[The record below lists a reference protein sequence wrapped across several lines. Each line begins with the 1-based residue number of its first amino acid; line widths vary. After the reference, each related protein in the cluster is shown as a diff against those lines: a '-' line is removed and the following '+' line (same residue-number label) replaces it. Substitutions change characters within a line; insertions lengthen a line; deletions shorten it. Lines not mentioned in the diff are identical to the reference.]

1 MSSREKNLLSLLLLA
16 GFLMLNF
23 FLYSL
28 FKQKKTIFQ
37 TNLDTAKNNLQ
48 LAIIQQTNS
57 EQFADQMQ
65 WLATHEPEP
74 SNGETIQGQLQAY
87 IDDQARVSGLTIKG
101 KQRFL
106 PTDAP
111 QGANYHRAQIE
122 ISVTGSDQ
130 NIYRWLYIINEPS
143 AFRAATQIRLTP
155 NTQDDT
161 LLDCTA
167 IISQWFPAEKS
178 DS

>member
-16 GFLMLNF
+16 GFLMLNS
-23 FLYSL
+23 FLYSQ
-28 FKQKKTIFQ
+28 FKQRKIIYQ
-37 TNLDTAKNNLQ
+37 TNHDKAKNNLQ
-48 LAIIQQTNS
+48 LAIIQQNS
-57 EQFADQMQ
+57 SKQFADQMQ

-74 SNGETIQGQLQAY
+74 SDGETIQGQLQAY

-111 QGANYHRAQIE
+111 QGAHYHRAQIE
-122 ISVTGSDQ
+122 ISVTGQDQ
-130 NIYRWLYIINEPS
+130 NLYRWLHTINEPS
-143 AFRAATQIRLTP
+143 AFRAATQIRVSP

-161 LLDCTA
+161 LIDCTA
-167 IISQWFPAEKS
+167 IISQWFPAEKT